1 MVLPS
6 RLSDFMRPAWR
17 VMGCAE
23 RDCRVERDTMR
34 TRMIVLRGWHNHGE
48 NLFLLR
54 KKPTEYR
61 LCAITLQSKC

>member
-6 RLSDFMRPAWR
+6 RLSDFIRPACR

-23 RDCRVERDTMR
+23 RDCRKVRDTKK
-34 TRMIVLRGWHNHGE
+34 TRITVLRGWNDHRE

-54 KKPTEYR
+54 K
-61 LCAITLQSKC
+61 

>member
-23 RDCRVERDTMR
+23 RDCSAERATIK
-34 TRMIVLRGWHNHGE
+34 TRMIVLRGWQNHWE

-54 KKPTEYR
+54 K
-61 LCAITLQSKC
+61 